1 MSNAPAT
8 LDAKAPARRGRGP
21 LSGDKLRLGML
32 LTAAVVFAGGFAY
45 WLTRPVKRT
54 PAEQV
59 STALKLLD
67 TGKFA
72 QAREIA
78 KRLEAQRYRHP
89 GFAGVLEFTQGMAT
103 FGMIEASGEAGERAQ
118 YQLVISFL
126 REAERL
132 ALGKDRRPEWCYAL
146 GKSLYHVEQSST
158 ARPLLEEA
166 LEDYPAAR
174 AAIAEMLIDLYLDP
188 GIRTPELLQRAL
200 ELNNEVQAA
209 PALELRQKDVAYF
222 QRAEIFLAM
231 ERFAEAA
238 AALEKLSADMV
249 RSDLSRI
256 LQARILLDQ
265 DQHVPAMEILKPI
278 AMHDRLGE
286 SHAQEACF
294 LMGLAAEALW
304 DRERSAAASGNTDAE
319 ANASQYA
326 NEAEQFFKRT
336 SERYAGTQEATAA
349 NLHLGRLWRLANS
362 EENALQHYGTALR
375 TMSGVG
381 SVENFR
387 NRWLSLGEFR
397 QAIMEAWNG
406 WLEARHFPEAIA
418 LSEMMT
424 PLFPGEEAYEFAARA
439 HQRWAEFIEDDLDG
453 QTFTVRKDRV
463 TELQRRWRSSAQAY
477 ERLATV
483 RVSSAKYPEA
493 LWNAADQ
500 YYRGHDFARALDL
513 INQFLATEPDRLMAA
528 ALVQRSRIELDLD
541 LLPQALADLQHVVQA
556 FPTDPATFTAHYLIG
571 VCHFEQDELDEAE
584 RAWRGILM
592 SEQLSPSAVEWRDA
606 QVALGRLLFERGEL
620 LRREITRRS
629 IPPEQA
635 EQLAAYQNAAKMW
648 QEAARF
654 LSRHLER
661 NPDSPRLEESRYYLG
676 KALQREA
683 EWLGLQYDA
692 AETDNARAQLQKQHD
707 AVLEKALSQFERLR
721 DHLIALLNG
730 DQADDL
736 ERKLLE
742 NSVFEIPHT
751 LFDLRRYD
759 EAIKEYNAAINR
771 YPQHVQTLVAYLQMG
786 QCHRQL
792 GRKVEA
798 RNMLQQARL
807 LLSHKQIPDAAFLDP
822 ATNLSRAEW
831 EAWLDRARQV
841 H

>member
-1 MSNAPAT
+1 MSNASAT
-8 LDAKAPARRGRGP
+8 VAAKPTARRGRGL
-21 LSGDKLRLGML
+21 LSGDKLRLGLAMS
-32 LTAAVVFAGGFAY
+32 AVVLVAGGIAF
-45 WLTRPVKRT
+45 WLTRPVQRT

-59 STALKLLD
+59 SQALKLLD

-72 QAREIA
+72 EAREIA

-103 FGMIEASGEAGERAQ
+103 FGMIEATGEPGERAQ
-118 YQLVISFL
+118 YRTVISFL

-132 ALGKDRRPEWCYAL
+132 ALGKDRRPEWSYAL
-146 GKSLYHVEQSST
+146 GKSLYYVEESST

-166 LEDYPAAR
+166 LEHYPAAR
-174 AAIAEMLIDLYLDP
+174 VDVAEMLIDLYLDP

-200 ELNNEVQAA
+200 DLNNEVLSETSLN
-209 PALELRQKDVAYF
+209 PRQRDVACF
-222 QRAEIFLAM
+222 QRSEIFLATG
-231 ERFAEAA
+231 RFQEAAEA
-238 AALEKLSADMV
+238 LDNLSAESERTDI
-249 RSDLSRI
+249 SRI
-256 LQARILLDQ
+256 LQSRILLAQ
-265 DQHVPAMEILKPI
+265 DQHAAAIEILKPI
-278 AMHDRLGE
+278 ALHDRLGE
-286 SHAQEACF
+286 SHAQEACL

-304 DRERSAAASGNTDAE
+304 DHVRSAAASGNTDAE
-319 ANASQYA
+319 AKAGRYA
-326 NEAEQFFKRT
+326 NDAESFFKRT
-336 SERYAGTQEATAA
+336 SDRYAGSPEATAA
-349 NLHLGRLWRLANS
+349 NVHLGRLWRLANS
-362 EENALQHYGTALR
+362 DEHALQYYGAALR

-397 QAIMEAWNG
+397 QAILEAWNG
-406 WLEARHFPEAIA
+406 WLEEQNFSEAIA

-424 PLFPGEEAYEFAARA
+424 PLFPREEAYEFAARA
-439 HQRWAEFIEDDLDG
+439 HQRWAESIEDELAG
-453 QTFTVRKDRV
+453 QTFTVRKERV
-463 TELQRRWRSSAQAY
+463 EELRRRWRTSAQAY

-500 YYRGHDFARALDL
+500 YYRGHDFSRALDL
-513 INQFLATEPDRLMAA
+513 INQFLATEPDRLLAT

-541 LLPQALADLQHVVQA
+541 NLPQALADLQQVTQT
-556 FPTDPATFTAHYLIG
+556 FPTDPATFTAQYLIG
-571 VCHFEQDELDEAE
+571 VCHFEQDQLEAAE

-592 SEQLSPSAVEWRDA
+592 SDQLAPSAVEWRDA

-620 LRREITRRS
+620 LRREMTRRS
-629 IPPEQA
+629 VPAEQS
-635 EQLAAYQNAAKMW
+635 EQLAAYQQAARLW
-648 QEAARF
+648 QEAARL

-661 NPDSPRLEESRYYLG
+661 NPDGPRLEESRYYLG
-676 KALQREA
+676 KSLQREA

-692 AETDNARAQLQKQHD
+692 AETDNARAQLQQQHD
-707 AVLEKALSQFERLR
+707 AMLEKALWQFERLR
-721 DHLIALLNG
+721 DHLIALLNS

-736 ERKLLE
+736 QRKLLE
-742 NSVFEIPHT
+742 NSIFEIPHT

-771 YPQHVQTLVAYLQMG
+771 YPQDVQTLVAYLQMG

-807 LLSHKQIPDAAFLDP
+807 LLSHKQIPDTAFLDP
-822 ATNLSRAEW
+822 ATNLTRAEW

-841 H
+841 Q